1 MNNLISI
8 LLLAMACA
16 SPLPAFAMGTG
27 AEAPTAADES
37 DFVVTLTPAQTLALL
52 NEHFEAGT
60 VAQVTATQ
68 VSIAAEHAITI
79 GDDIAAY
86 RWYTE
91 LAVREEVGILA
102 RADLAISR
110 ADFPSAIALATLV
123 VHSAHSKP
131 RDVLSARFVLRQ
143 ATEQV
148 QVAPDVVALLLPL
161 SGKFGAVGKSVEKV
175 ILSSKPDDATFT
187 YVTIDTADTIE
198 TATAAVE
205 QAVFQ
210 YRAIAAIGPLRT
222 DFGVGVATAA
232 EDLRLPILVLSKSVS
247 AVDYDNWVYQTR
259 FSIEDE
265 ISALLDEV
273 MDKRQLKSFGIFAPL
288 NDYGTTASAAFVAG
302 VESRGGA
309 ITVHTTYDPAAKD
322 MLPFAQIFSRK
333 DYERDSAIFYKMKR
347 AAKKKGRD
355 TQTMVL
361 PPVLDFEAIFVPDNH
376 ARLPIALASL
386 AYEEVPMGRYRPGQ
400 DKRSIPLLGL
410 STWNHPK
417 LPLSG
422 GAYVRDS
429 VFIDLFSPLSASALT
444 FVEAFKQENRRL
456 PSSLE
461 AASYD
466 VGVVTAH
473 VLQTK
478 PTTRAMFV
486 SNLHDLNI
494 APTATGVTG
503 VAPDAHMLTHSAL
516 LLTIVNRGIIPIT
529 DTAQ

>member
-1 MNNLISI
+1 
-8 LLLAMACA
+8 MACI

-27 AEAPTAADES
+27 AEKPTVADES
-37 DFVVTLTPAQTLALL
+37 DFVATLTPAQTLALL
-52 NEHFEAGT
+52 NEHFENGT
-60 VAQVTATQ
+60 VAEVTTAQ
-68 VSIAAEHAITI
+68 VSIAAKHAITI

-91 LAVREEVGILA
+91 LAVRDKIGILA
-102 RADLAISR
+102 RADLAISL
-110 ADFPSAIALATLV
+110 ADFPRAIALATLIAD
-123 VHSAHSKP
+123 SAHSNP
-131 RDVLSARFVLRQ
+131 REVLSARFVLRQ
-143 ATEQV
+143 AAEEL

-161 SGKFGAVGKSVEKV
+161 SGKFGAVGKMVEKA
-175 ILSSKPDDATFT
+175 ILSSRPDDATFT

-210 YRAIAAIGPLRT
+210 HRAIAAIGPLRT
-222 DFGVGVATAA
+222 DFGVGVAMAA

-247 AVDYDNWVYQTR
+247 AVDHKNWVYQTR

-265 ISALLDEV
+265 INALLDEV
-273 MDKRQLKSFGIFAPL
+273 MGKRQLKSFGIFAPL
-288 NDYGTTASAAFVAG
+288 NDYGTKASAAFVAG
-302 VESRGGA
+302 VESRGGT

-322 MLPFAQIFSRK
+322 MLPFAQVFSRK
-333 DYERDSAIFYKMKR
+333 DYERDSAVFYKMKK

-410 STWNHPK
+410 STWNNPK

-429 VFIDLFSPLSASALT
+429 VFVDLFSPLAASAVT
-444 FVEAFKQENRRL
+444 FVKAFQQENRRL

-503 VAPDAHMLTHSAL
+503 VAPDSHTLIHNAF

-529 DTAQ
+529 DPAQ